1 MSDESD
7 FAPRLDGIETRWSLV
22 QRAHQGT
29 LVSGSEARQALVM
42 RYSQSIRG
50 YVAALTRNREDSD
63 EIAQEVVVRMLKGD
77 FGGADPNRG
86 RFRDL
91 LKVAVR
97 NMVRNHW
104 EKSNRRK
111 GVEHDLTQVP
121 EEDDDVQVDPWLEQW
136 RGNLMKNAWAKL
148 EAYEKDHPDRP
159 VATLLGMRARYPD
172 DTSTQLAERLSQE
185 LNRSI
190 RADSLRQQLRRARLR
205 FAEFVV
211 EEIADGLDDPTRERI
226 QEELIHLGLYA
237 QVKEVLPPDWQPKS
251 KSK

>member
-29 LVSGSEARQALVM
+29 LVSGGEARKALVM

-104 EKSNRRK
+104 DKSNRRK
-111 GVEHDLTQVP
+111 GVEHDLTQIP
-121 EEDDDVQVDPWLEQW
+121 EDDEGLEADPWLDQW
-136 RGNLMKNAWAKL
+136 RSNLMKNAWAKL
-148 EAYEKDHPDRP
+148 DAYEKQHPDRP
-159 VATLLGMRARYPD
+159 VATLLGMRARYPE
-172 DTSTQLAERLSQE
+172 DTSQQLADRLAAE
-185 LNRSI
+185 LKRPI

-211 EEIADGLDDPTRERI
+211 EEIADGLDEPSRDRI

-237 QVKEVLPPDWQPKS
+237 QVKEVLPDEWQPKS
-251 KSK
+251 K